1 MIALPGLAGA
11 DALMVA
17 LRQAR
22 GAAFKVTAGSPGV
35 RLEDTP

>member
-1 MIALPGLAGA
+1 MIALPGIEGK

-22 GAAFKVTAGSPGV
+22 GVAFPAMMGGEGV
-35 RLEDTP
+35 RLEGD